1 MRKIVWDKNAK
12 DSFSSIIDYIR
23 EDSARNADKVLD
35 IVFSLIENAAKFP
48 EHSRRDLYKKDN
60 ESGRFR
66 AFEIYSIRIS
76 FYYSDEIL
84 QVVRIRH
91 TKQQPKKY

>member
-12 DSFSSIIDYIR
+12 DSFSSIIDFIR
-23 EDSARNADKVLD
+23 DSSDQNADKILD
-35 IVFSLIENAAKFP
+35 VVFSLIENAAKYP
-48 EHSRRDLYKKDN
+48 EHSRRDLYKRNN

-76 FYYSDEIL
+76 FYYNDEVL
-84 QVVRIRH
+84 QVVRIKH
-91 TKQQPKKY
+91 TKQQPSKY